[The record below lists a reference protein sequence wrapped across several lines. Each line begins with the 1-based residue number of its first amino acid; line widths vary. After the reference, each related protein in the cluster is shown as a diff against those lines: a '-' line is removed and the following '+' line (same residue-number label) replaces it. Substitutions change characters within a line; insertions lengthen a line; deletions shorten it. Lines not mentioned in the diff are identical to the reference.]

1 MELRVLRYFLA
12 VAREQSISGAANAL
26 HITQPA
32 LSRQIMELERELGV
46 RLLIRG
52 SRGRPVELTEEGK
65 RLRLRAE
72 EMIALADRTAEEFS
86 EQDADVSGVVYLGA
100 GETEGMRLLANAA
113 SRLRKRYPRVRFHL
127 YSGIAED
134 VTERLDQG
142 LLDFGVLVGESALQK
157 YDYLSLPASDVWGVL
172 VRADNPLAKKERV
185 RPKDLWS
192 ETLIVS
198 RQALQNNELTGW
210 LGKKT
215 EELNVAASYN
225 LLHNAVYLV
234 EAGLGAALC
243 IDGLADTSRG
253 DLCFRALDPPVRGQL
268 RLVWKKHRI
277 FSRAAKLFLE
287 ALQAELHPEQT

>member
-1 MELRVLRYFLA
+1 
-12 VAREQSISGAANAL
+12 
-26 HITQPA
+26 
-32 LSRQIMELERELGV
+32 MELERELGV

-142 LLDFGVLVGESALQK
+142 LLDFGVLVGVSALQK

-172 VRADNPLAKKERV
+172 VRADHPLAKKERV

-192 ETLIVS
+192 EMLIVS
-198 RQALQNNELTGW
+198 WQALQNNELTGW